1 MVVYQGIEKTV
12 VRGVANESL
21 RKIMLVAIAHDITI
35 SAKWIPGDSNGLAD
49 ALSRFQAA
57 ATHQFCPYWATAE
70 ANEFLIG
77 TVNPTDYLQRL

>member
-1 MVVYQGIEKTV
+1 MVVHQGIEKTV

-21 RKIMLVAIAHDITI
+21 RKIMLAAIAHDITI

-57 ATHQFCPYWATAE
+57 AIHRCRKPDGLLTTA
-70 ANEFLIG
+70 
-77 TVNPTDYLQRL
+77 YKLQR